1 MTPLNYDIESS
12 CGGKRRGC
20 CIIELPHDA
29 EPTDVAAH
37 SCTQRILLV
46 VSGLSIGGS
55 PIGAVVSLPNPE
67 AANELGKAVG

>member
-1 MTPLNYDIESS
+1 MTPLTYDIESS

-37 SCTQRILLV
+37 SCTQRILLF
-46 VSGLSIGGS
+46 VSGLSAGRS
-55 PIGAVVSLPNPE
+55 SIGAVVSLPNPE
-67 AANELGKAVG
+67 AAHKLGKAVG